1 MMLNGVLVRLT
12 DTAGIQQTHNRIEQL
27 GIERSLQA
35 LRKAHIVIEL
45 LDSTDPQPVVDEEEL
60 GERQVLLRVYNK
72 KDIRIQKSEVRNQ
85 KSEISISAK
94 NGDIQPLLARLEE
107 EVGRLTQH
115 SDSVLV
121 SNIRHYEALCRAAK
135 ALVSVREGLED
146 GLSGELIAMDLH
158 DALDALGEITG
169 QVSSQDVLN
178 TIFERFCIGK

>member
-1 MMLNGVLVRLT
+1 MLT
-12 DTAGIQQTHNRIEQL
+12 
-27 GIERSLQA
+27 
-35 LRKAHIVIEL
+35 
-45 LDSTDPQPVVDEEEL
+45 
-60 GERQVLLRVYNK
+60 
-72 KDIRIQKSEVRNQ
+72 
-85 KSEISISAK
+85 
-94 NGDIQPLLARLEE
+94 RLEE

-121 SNIRHYEALCRAAK
+121 SNIRHYEALSRAAK

-169 QVSSQDVLN
+169 QVSSQEVLN